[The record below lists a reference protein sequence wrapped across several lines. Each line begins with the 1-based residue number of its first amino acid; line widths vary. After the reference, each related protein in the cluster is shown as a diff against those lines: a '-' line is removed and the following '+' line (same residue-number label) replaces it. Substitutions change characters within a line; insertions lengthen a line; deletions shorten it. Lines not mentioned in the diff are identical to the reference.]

1 MNGND
6 TFLDINNAH
15 LRVNSGNV
23 QASTFV
29 LDQINIVTSA
39 NTASTVNFNNV
50 TKAFNAASNIEV
62 GTANLF
68 VDTTTSNVG
77 IGTDAPAYTLDVHGT
92 ANVEILQTTSNIV
105 MNGGTFSLG
114 GHMIPTVHE
123 QYDIGTAEK
132 KIRHLFL
139 SDNSLWLGDETNI
152 TFSGGKMKFRRRK
165 KNILPRGLVNI
176 GVAAGHANETAT
188 LNAALAYAN
197 KPINDMKLEHWLG
210 YAKTLDPT
218 KDISDVFTEDATGY
232 EAITASEAFKEI
244 GDDIFSLHNVA
255 IGKSTAPT
263 SALDVVGTVKATAF
277 EGDGSALTGQ
287 WTVSGGNIYRSSGRV
302 GIGES
307 SPEAKLHINS
317 SSGRDGIAIFNPS
330 GGTGGN
336 LNVSAGVRGGILISN
351 AGGGSNAAD
360 NYSSQP
366 IILNGG
372 GTSATNG
379 NLRGGSIWSMWGDN
393 QYGLA
398 FKGASDG
405 DAVPE
410 GGTDPNVFITKDKVG
425 VGTKGPDAKLHLYAT
440 GSGNILDFKMSGSWS
455 AGDYYRIIGYNTAKQ
470 IQFNYNDGMWL
481 SDNNS
486 IRFGCGG
493 TQGTSGLYSERMRIT
508 NAGNVGIG
516 DGDTPTARL
525 TVYNSVTSSDNSI
538 PAANLGENTAF
549 PNTTHLWLAN
559 KHSNYAPYWGLAVGT
574 TWAGASYLQNL
585 NKRSNTYY
593 DLLLQPN
600 GGNVGIGTDDAGVK
614 LEVHGHIKAGGNSYQ
629 NGYVALENNG
639 NLYRNY
645 GGSGAGLH
653 MTGGAIIPADQ
664 NGGNYTSAHTQLG
677 TSLYKWGQIWSTSS
691 TISTSDR
698 NEKQDINEI
707 TESERKVASKIVDL
721 FRTFRMKDAVSK
733 KGDEARLHNGVIA
746 QDLIEVFQSE
756 GLDAHRYGLF
766 CYDDIWLVDGENE
779 LYETVYEKDDS
790 EDGGLKEVKV
800 KTGVFADKDTPGA
813 VATPGPYSIRYEEL
827 LCFVVAGELQNERI
841 KYSALEARITA
852 LENNLNT

>member
-50 TKAFNAASNIEV
+50 AKAFNAASSIEV

-92 ANVEILQTTSNIV
+92 ANVGNLYTTSNVGINTNSPQQTLHI
-105 MNGGTFSLG
+105 NGGTLIG
-114 GHMIPTVHE
+114 GHVLPTQHE
-123 QYDIGTAEK
+123 QFDIGSADA
-132 KIRHLFL
+132 KIRHMFL
-139 SDNSLWLGDETNI
+139 SDNSLWIGDEAKLSFTGNQL
-152 TFSGGKMKFRRRK
+152 KFRRRK
-165 KNILPRGLVNI
+165 KNAVPRGLVAI
-176 GVAAGHANETAT
+176 GAAQDPELNESTLQTNALAHAN
-188 LNAALAYAN
+188 
-197 KPINDMKLEHWLG
+197 KSSVGDMKLEHWLA
-210 YAKTLDPT
+210 YAKTLDAT
-218 KDISDVFTEDATGY
+218 KELSDVFTNQDADYDVTS
-232 EAITASEAFKEI
+232 ASEAFKEI
-244 GDDIFSLHNVA
+244 GNEIY
-255 IGKSTAPT
+255 STHKLRLGSSVAPT
-263 SALDVVGTVKATAF
+263 ATLDITGTAK
-277 EGDGSALTGQ
+277 
-287 WTVSGGNIYRSSGRV
+287 VSGDVTVDTDTFHIDTTNNKV
-302 GIGES
+302 GIG
-307 SPEAKLHINS
+307 
-317 SSGRDGIAIFNPS
+317 
-330 GGTGGN
+330 T
-336 LNVSAGVRGGILISN
+336 
-351 AGGGSNAAD
+351 
-360 NYSSQP
+360 
-366 IILNGG
+366 
-372 GTSATNG
+372 TSADT
-379 NLRGGSIWSMWGDN
+379 
-393 QYGLA
+393 
-398 FKGASDG
+398 
-405 DAVPE
+405 
-410 GGTDPNVFITKDKVG
+410 
-425 VGTKGPDAKLHLYAT
+425 KLHLYAT
-440 GSGNILDFKMSGSWS
+440 GSGNVLDFKMSGSWS

-493 TQGTSGLYSERMRIT
+493 TPGTSGLYSERMRIT
-508 NAGNVGIG
+508 N
-516 DGDTPTARL
+516 DGDLRVTGTNTYVQINNGGSIWRN
-525 TVYNSVTSSDNSI
+525 YNST
-538 PAANLGENTAF
+538 
-549 PNTTHLWLAN
+549 
-559 KHSNYAPYWGLAVGT
+559 
-574 TWAGASYLQNL
+574 
-585 NKRSNTYY
+585 
-593 DLLLQPN
+593 
-600 GGNVGIGTDDAGVK
+600 
-614 LEVHGHIKAGGNSYQ
+614 
-629 NGYVALENNG
+629 
-639 NLYRNY
+639 
-645 GGSGAGLH
+645 SGAGLH
-653 MTGGAIIPADQ
+653 FTGGAVIPADQ
-664 NGGNYTSAHTQLG
+664 NGGNHTSAHTQLG
-677 TSLYKWGQIWSTSS
+677 ASIYKWGQIYSTSS
-691 TISTSDR
+691 TISSSDR

-800 KTGVFADKDTPGA
+800 KTGIFADKDTPGA

-852 LENNLNT
+852 LENL

>member
-114 GHMIPTVHE
+114 GHMIPTAHE

-197 KPINDMKLEHWLG
+197 KPIADMKLEHWLG

-218 KDISDVFTEDATGY
+218 KDISDVFTQDATGY
-232 EAITASEAFKEI
+232 EATSASEAFKEI
-244 GDDIFSLHNVA
+244 GDDIFSSHNVA

-277 EGDGSALTGQ
+277 EGDGSALTGISGGGQ
-287 WTVSGGNIYRSSGRV
+287 WTESSGNIYRSSGNV
-302 GIGES
+302 GIG
-307 SPEAKLHINS
+307 
-317 SSGRDGIAIFNPS
+317 
-330 GGTGGN
+330 T
-336 LNVSAGVRGGILISN
+336 
-351 AGGGSNAAD
+351 
-360 NYSSQP
+360 
-366 IILNGG
+366 
-372 GTSATNG
+372 TSADT
-379 NLRGGSIWSMWGDN
+379 
-393 QYGLA
+393 
-398 FKGASDG
+398 
-405 DAVPE
+405 
-410 GGTDPNVFITKDKVG
+410 
-425 VGTKGPDAKLHLYAT
+425 KLHLYAT
-440 GSGNILDFKMSGSWS
+440 GSGNVLDFKMSGSWS

-493 TQGTSGLYSERMRIT
+493 TPGTSGLYSERMRIT
-508 NAGNVGIG
+508 NSGHVGVGTVSPDEKLHVNGNIRLGGPQGTDEDASYYIKSAGQIHINSAADGTADDSYICLDLTAGQANNNRSRIGICGAATNASYQHISFDTKDTERMRITNGG
-516 DGDTPTARL
+516 DLRVTGTNTYVQINNGGSIWRN
-525 TVYNSVTSSDNSI
+525 YNS
-538 PAANLGENTAF
+538 TA
-549 PNTTHLWLAN
+549 
-559 KHSNYAPYWGLAVGT
+559 
-574 TWAGASYLQNL
+574 
-585 NKRSNTYY
+585 
-593 DLLLQPN
+593 
-600 GGNVGIGTDDAGVK
+600 
-614 LEVHGHIKAGGNSYQ
+614 
-629 NGYVALENNG
+629 
-639 NLYRNY
+639 
-645 GGSGAGLH
+645 GAGLH
-653 MTGGAIIPADQ
+653 FTGGAVIPADQ
-664 NGGNYTSAHTQLG
+664 NGGNHTSAHTLLG

-790 EDGGLKEVKV
+790 EDGGLKEIKV
-800 KTGVFADKDTPGA
+800 KTGIFADKDTPGA

>member
-114 GHMIPTVHE
+114 GHMIPTAHE

-176 GVAAGHANETAT
+176 GVAAGHANETTT

-197 KPINDMKLEHWLG
+197 KPIADMKLEHWLG

-232 EAITASEAFKEI
+232 EATSASEAFKEI
-244 GDDIFSLHNVA
+244 DDEIY
-255 IGKSTAPT
+255 STHKLRLGSSVAPT
-263 SALDVVGTVKATAF
+263 ATLDITGTAK
-277 EGDGSALTGQ
+277 
-287 WTVSGGNIYRSSGRV
+287 VSGDVTVDTNTFHIDTTNNRV

-307 SPEAKLHINS
+307 SPAELVHIRGSKPQLLIEGESNENANIDF
-317 SSGRDGIAIFNPS
+317 SSGPAYRNRRHQIQTEHYALS
-330 GGTGGN
+330 GHAT
-336 LNVSAGVRGGILISN
+336 SN
-351 AGGGSNAAD
+351 KMHFRV
-360 NYSSQP
+360 
-366 IILNGG
+366 NGG
-372 GTSATNG
+372 G
-379 NLRGGSIWSMWGDN
+379 
-393 QYGLA
+393 
-398 FKGASDG
+398 
-405 DAVPE
+405 E
-410 GGTDPNVFITKDKVG
+410 
-425 VGTKGPDAKLHLYAT
+425 
-440 GSGNILDFKMSGSWS
+440 
-455 AGDYYRIIGYNTAKQ
+455 NTP
-470 IQFNYNDGMWL
+470 
-481 SDNNS
+481 S
-486 IRFGCGG
+486 IRM
-493 TQGTSGLYSERMRIT
+493 TVR
-508 NAGNVGIG
+508 G
-516 DGDTPTARL
+516 D
-525 TVYNSVTSSDNSI
+525 
-538 PAANLGENTAF
+538 
-549 PNTTHLWLAN
+549 
-559 KHSNYAPYWGLAVGT
+559 
-574 TWAGASYLQNL
+574 
-585 NKRSNTYY
+585 
-593 DLLLQPN
+593 
-600 GGNVGIGTDDAGVK
+600 GNVGIGTDAPGEK
-614 LEVHGHIKAGGNSYQ
+614 LEVHGHVKAGGNSYQ
-629 NGYVALENNG
+629 NGYVVLGNNG

-645 GGSGAGLH
+645 GGSGSGLH
-653 MTGGAIIPADQ
+653 MTGGAVIPADQ
-664 NGGNYTSAHTQLG
+664 NGGNYTSAHTKLG
-677 TSLYKWGQIWSTSS
+677 ASQYKWGEIWSTSS
-691 TISTSDR
+691 TISSSDR

-756 GLDAHRYGLF
+756 GLDARRYGLF

-800 KTGVFADKDTPGA
+800 KTGIFADKDTPGA

-852 LENNLNT
+852 LENV